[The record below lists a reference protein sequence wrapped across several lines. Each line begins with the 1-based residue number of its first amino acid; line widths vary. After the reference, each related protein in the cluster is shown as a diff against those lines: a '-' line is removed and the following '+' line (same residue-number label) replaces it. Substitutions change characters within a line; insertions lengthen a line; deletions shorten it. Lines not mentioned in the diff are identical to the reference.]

1 MIAPELDDF
10 AAEQERIA
18 DLRARGDFAPKT
30 DPGFVF
36 PVPMAPAWQQGR
48 GSTIMD
54 GWRPWDTGAGATR
67 PTTPLERPSRLR
79 GEEAQQRDGS
89 GERTV

>member
-36 PVPMAPAWQQGR
+36 PVPMEPEDLAILDAYPGHPGQAAR
-48 GSTIMD
+48 RAFAS
-54 GWRPWDTGAGATR
+54 P
-67 PTTPLERPSRLR
+67 
-79 GEEAQQRDGS
+79 
-89 GERTV
+89 